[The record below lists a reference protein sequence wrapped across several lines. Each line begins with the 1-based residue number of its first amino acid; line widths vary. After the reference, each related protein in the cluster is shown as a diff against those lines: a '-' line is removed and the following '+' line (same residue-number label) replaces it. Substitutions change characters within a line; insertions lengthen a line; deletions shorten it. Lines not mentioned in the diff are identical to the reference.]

1 MSPRNLILTHLEELK
16 IDFLQVSTHNGYI
29 VTTNLVQIIKN
40 KIQHSE
46 FDYIALTGALSG
58 YANPR
63 NQISKLIRNGDI
75 VRVKKGIYVF
85 GPTVGAAPFSHAILA
100 HWIYGPSYLSCET
113 ALAYYGL
120 IPERV
125 EATISMTPKRDVQ
138 FDTPVGRFVY
148 HPIKTSQ
155 YTLGMTQVE
164 LYPNRYV
171 LMATPEKAL
180 VDMIN
185 KLPPLPTL
193 ASVQSW
199 LHDSLRIEPESIIKL
214 SKTRFIT
221 IAQAYSKQSNVA
233 LLQRYRE
240 DLK

>member
-155 YTLGMTQVE
+155 YTLGMTQ
-164 LYPNRYV
+164 
-171 LMATPEKAL
+171 KAL

>member
-1 MSPRNLILTHLEELK
+1 M
-16 IDFLQVSTHNGYI
+16 
-29 VTTNLVQIIKN
+29 TTNLVQIIKN

-63 NQISKLIRNGDI
+63 NQISKLIRNRDI

-85 GPTVGAAPFSHAILA
+85 GPEVGATPFSHAILA

-125 EATISMTPKRDVQ
+125 EATISMTPKRDIQ
-138 FDTPVGRFVY
+138 FKTPMGRFVY
-148 HPIKTSQ
+148 HHIKTSQ
-155 YTLGMTQVE
+155 YILGMTQIE
-164 LYPNRYV
+164 LYPKRYV
-171 LMATPEKAL
+171 LIATPEKAL

-185 KLPPLPTL
+185 RVPTFDTL
-193 ASVQSW
+193 AHVKEW
-199 LHDSLRIEPESIIKL
+199 IHDSLRLDHESIAKL
-214 SKTRFIT
+214 SRTRLAT
-221 IAQAYSKQSNVA
+221 IAQAYSQGNVS
-233 LLQRYRE
+233 LLHRYRE
-240 DLK
+240 TLK

>member
-1 MSPRNLILTHLEELK
+1 
-16 IDFLQVSTHNGYI
+16 
-29 VTTNLVQIIKN
+29 VTTNIVQIIKN

-63 NQISKLIRNGDI
+63 NQISKLIRNGAI
-75 VRVKKGIYVF
+75 IRVKKGIYVF

-125 EATISMTPKRDVQ
+125 EATISMTPKRDAQ
-138 FDTPVGRFVY
+138 FETPVGRFIY
-148 HPIKTSQ
+148 HHIKTAQ
-155 YTLGMTQVE
+155 YIPGITQVE
-164 LYPNRYV
+164 LYPNRHV

-185 KLPPLPTL
+185 RLPPLHTL
-193 ASVQSW
+193 AAVQSW
-199 LHDSLRIEPESIIKL
+199 LHDALRIEPESIIKL
-214 SKTRFIT
+214 SKTRFVT

-240 DLK
+240 GLK